1 VNVVGTGPVFEELVE
16 VDVLVGVVVIV
27 EQVPPLQLVV
37 VTGVVLVV
45 LDVLLDFGDRT
56 TAA

>member
-27 EQVPPLQLVV
+27 EHVPPLQLVV
-37 VTGVVLVV
+37 VTGVVLEV